1 MGDVNSEY
9 ELIIREYF
17 PYDFVRPGQ
26 DKIIKAVIKGI
37 HERRHVIINAST
49 GVGKTVAIVAPLYY
63 YAFKNNLKIFYL
75 TRTVNQGFQALLEFE
90 RVANKASKGLKAVGF
105 QGRYG
110 LCAITLFDK
119 RFEENISY
127 DEFKRICDKL
137 KEGSRKN
144 KENAIIEYEHQ
155 KSSYG
160 GEVPP
165 FETTKKRYVYTTC
178 PFYTGHLINKNFE
191 LESLVYYPETLF
203 KEALREIFC
212 PYEFLKEKAKEA
224 SMIVLPYIY
233 IFEPKIRQA
242 FLKGSLGIY
251 DADLRDYV
259 VVVDEAHNLPDYLRE
274 LMSDR
279 ISIITVRNA
288 IREAK
293 DIVLRFNDLNA
304 YYYFP
309 VPYEGLRIPLTKVL
323 SALEETLIELGM
335 ERPIDES
342 YETTF
347 DHFIEVYTTW
357 LSKKLEIEIDFARGR
372 QLIYNIAVYFSDLGE
387 LIRDKL
393 LTIGKR
399 PRSYI
404 GKLGDF
410 FVRAYYLS
418 SDPSVH
424 FFVERNGEKIRFRL
438 INFDAEILARV
449 LENFYTSIHMSG
461 TLKHFESYRVD
472 LGLENTIE
480 VDVEASFIEINRAV
494 FYYPRVTTRYE
505 DYIRAPDKIV
515 NEIQEAI
522 YKLLEDVYANTI
534 VLFPSYE
541 WLERIIDEKF
551 MTALDKIKPGR
562 YFIETKDKK
571 PREMHE
577 EIETFKKLKKEGAVF
592 FGVFGGRLG
601 EGMNF
606 PHDELRLLV
615 IVGLP
620 YPKPDAYQRAL
631 LHYYA
636 LKYGEEKAWEYA
648 YESQMIRKI
657 LQALGRLVRDETDFG
672 IAVILD
678 SRAKRLKRYIKNLL
692 EKHNL
697 EDIALWLKRFEEKIR
712 VYKKTPF

>member
-1 MGDVNSEY
+1 MGDINSEY
-9 ELIIREYF
+9 EVIIKDYF

-26 DKIIKAVIKGI
+26 DKIIKAVIRGI
-37 HERRHVIINAST
+37 HERRHVLINAST

-90 RVANKASKGLKAVGF
+90 RVTHKASKGLKAVGF

-110 LCAITLFDK
+110 LCAMTLFDK
-119 RFEENISY
+119 RFEENVLY

-144 KENAIIEYEHQ
+144 KENAIIEYEYQ
-155 KSSYG
+155 KNNYGSMISS
-160 GEVPP
+160 
-165 FETTKKRYVYTTC
+165 FDTIKKRSIYTTC
-178 PFYTGHLINKNFE
+178 PFYTGYLMNKNLE

-212 PYEFLKEKAKEA
+212 PYETLKDKAKEA

-242 FLKGSLGIY
+242 FLKGALGIY
-251 DADLRDYV
+251 DTDLEDYV

-293 DIVLRFNDLNA
+293 DIVLRFNDLSA

-309 VPYEGLRIPLTKVL
+309 ISYEGLRASLTKVL

-347 DHFIEVYTTW
+347 DHFIETYTSW
-357 LSKKLEIEIDFARGR
+357 LSKKLEIDIDFTQGR
-372 QLIYNIAVYFSDLGE
+372 YLVYNIAVYFSDLGE

-399 PRSYI
+399 PRSFI

-410 FVRAYYLS
+410 IVRAYHIS
-418 SDPSVH
+418 SGPSVH
-424 FFVERNGEKIRFRL
+424 FFVERTGEKIYFRS

-449 LENFYTSIHMSG
+449 LDYFYTSIHMSG

-480 VDVEASFIEINRAV
+480 VDVEASFIEMNRAV
-494 FYYPRVTTRYE
+494 FYYPHVTTRYE
-505 DYIRAPDKIV
+505 DYMKSPDRVVTK
-515 NEIQEAI
+515 IQEAL
-522 YKLLEDVYANTI
+522 YKLLKNVHANTI

-551 MTALDKIKPGR
+551 MIIIDEIRPGR

-571 PREMHE
+571 PREIHE
-577 EIETFKKLKKEGAVF
+577 EIETFKKLKKEGAIF

-620 YPKPDAYQRAL
+620 YPKPDAYQKAL

-648 YESQMIRKI
+648 YESQMIRKV

-672 IAVILD
+672 VAFILD
-678 SRAKRLKRYIKNLL
+678 SRAKRLKKYIRNLL

-697 EDIALWLKRFEEKIR
+697 EDIGMWLKRFEEKVR
-712 VYKKTPF
+712 VYRETPF